1 MVEHT
6 AFSAEMKSSDTP
18 APSQLDDFYFTKEA
32 TTPELYGKNDS
43 LEVSWN
49 EEETPPTSASRSDE
63 GFEWDGE
70 MICDVSHSYRSIR
83 KYEINLLRYKIEKD
97 VIKSEGGGNTIYFG
111 EFSQCPFNEEDSPI
125 ELFPHSQANVP
136 VSDCNPRSIVRQRNS
151 DDLKLAWN
159 FPSQL
164 PLEFP
169 MIAESLSC
177 DAEKK
182 QIISSSD
189 MGHLYHAGSRYID
202 SIADNVVLLMNMAFG
217 CCKAFTLERKRLIGV
232 TSRAIYLLCDE
243 DNIVREFG
251 AKYYQAQVSESFT
264 DCERLQASLLK
275 VRKDVEIKLSFFQN
289 HAQGTVR
296 LVENLFNVDSCVL
309 KAHQH
314 YLSSTEDLCFG
325 NGECYFPQLPAYHN
339 TMKFLRSQDPHT
351 VVADLQGELASILR
365 NMREVEESL
374 ITVLDAHR
382 QSIPAMTDS
391 HVPQYQDTRL
401 Q

>member
-6 AFSAEMKSSDTP
+6 SFSAEMKSSDTP
-18 APSQLDDFYFTKEA
+18 APLKFDEFYFTKEDA
-32 TTPELYGKNDS
+32 TPELFGINDS
-43 LEVSWN
+43 LELTWN
-49 EEETPPTSASRSDE
+49 EAETPQSTATRIDE
-63 GFEWDGE
+63 EFGWDSE

-83 KYEINLLRYKIEKD
+83 KYEVNLLRYKIEKD
-97 VIKSEGGGNTIYFG
+97 AIKSEGGGNTIYFG

-125 ELFPHSQANVP
+125 ELFSQGQAHVP
-136 VSDCNPRSIVRQRNS
+136 PSDCNPRSIVRLRNS
-151 DDLKLAWN
+151 NDLKLAWN

-202 SIADNVVLLMNMAFG
+202 SIAENVALLMNMAFG

-243 DNIVREFG
+243 NSVVGEFG
-251 AKYYQAQVSESFT
+251 SEYYQAQMCESFT
-264 DCERLQASLLK
+264 DCERLQACLLK
-275 VRKDVEIKLSFFQN
+275 VRNDVEIKLSFFQN

-314 YLSSTEDLCFG
+314 YLSCTEDSCFG
-325 NGECYFPQLPAYHN
+325 NGVCYFPQLPAYHN

-351 VVADLQGELASILR
+351 MVADLQGELVSILK
-365 NMREVEESL
+365 NMRDVEESL
-374 ITVLDAHR
+374 IAVLDAHR
-382 QSIPAMTDS
+382 QSISAFNDS
-391 HVPQYQDTRL
+391 RVAQYKDRRL
-401 Q
+401 K